1 MKNIT
6 TVFITSIIF
15 VTSNAI
21 ANSNNTH
28 FLSKRPHQELVKE
41 KNSVRENQS
50 QHNKEQQLKQ
60 EQRLN
65 LHFISKRPYMQKQP
79 N

>member
-6 TVFITSIIF
+6 IAFISSIIF
-15 VTSNAI
+15 ISANAI
-21 ANSNNTH
+21 ADNHSTQ
-28 FLSKRPHQELVKE
+28 FLSKRPYQELVKE

-50 QHNKEQQLKQ
+50 QHNKEQQIKQ